1 MKVSET
7 MGTEALRAARRAG
20 MPYEDEV
27 TLEEL
32 ANMQSLL
39 MKQDKSWSAIYEA
52 IQWAY
57 YTDYQR
63 GAARKV
69 KGAVNHASEIRLFN
83 T

>member
-1 MKVSET
+1 MKASET
-7 MGTEALRAARRAG
+7 MGGQALRAARRVG

-32 ANMQSLL
+32 ANVQSLL
-39 MKQDKSWSAIYEA
+39 VKQDKSWSAIYEA

-57 YTDYQR
+57 YTGYQR

-69 KGAVNHASEIRLFN
+69 KGSAAGHVTE
-83 T
+83 